1 MDFWPESQYSHGY
14 DIHHKDKPQNA
25 RSWLP
30 NTRQETVE
38 LCNQVLG
45 TSMADGE
52 RDNLVFEKYV
62 VMFIDYYGC
71 LPASTYSAYS
81 NKAENEL

>member
-1 MDFWPESQYSHGY
+1 MPGRGY
-14 DIHHKDKPQNA
+14 QTHDKKLLSSA
-25 RSWLP
+25 
-30 NTRQETVE
+30 
-38 LCNQVLG
+38 

>member
-1 MDFWPESQYSHGY
+1 
-14 DIHHKDKPQNA
+14 
-25 RSWLP
+25 
-30 NTRQETVE
+30 
-38 LCNQVLG
+38 
-45 TSMADGE
+45 MADGE